1 MAQTFGAM
9 LGTWLTYIFYIDH
22 YRITEDEDTIRG
34 TFCTAPAI
42 RNFKNNLFSETLG
55 TFILVFGVLFMVSPN
70 IQLENTVTQ
79 NFGLGSLEALPI
91 GILIIVIGMTLG
103 GTTGYAINPARDFGP
118 RLIYAIL
125 PRKNKKPDWNY
136 SWIPIVGPFI
146 GATLAGVIFLIINN
160 Y

>member
-1 MAQTFGAM
+1 
-9 LGTWLTYIFYIDH
+9 
-22 YRITEDEDTIRG
+22 
-34 TFCTAPAI
+34 
-42 RNFKNNLFSETLG
+42 
-55 TFILVFGVLFMVSPN
+55 MVNPN

-118 RLIYAIL
+118 RLIYAML

-136 SWIPIVGPFI
+136 SWVPVVGPLI
-146 GATLAGVIFLIINN
+146 GGILAGLIFLIISN
-160 Y
+160 YN